1 MTKWEGDIL
10 EYKQHLKNK
19 VMKELRKAEKAALQ
33 QQNGGKSNGS
43 SKKSAW

>member
-33 QQNGGKSNGS
+33 QQQGGNSI
-43 SKKSAW
+43 KKYLA